1 MVRVSQNFLLVTI
14 TAAIAGII
22 SVSTALQPLQ
32 RLSQVPAQPLTSI
45 DHPRRTALIIGN
57 SDYQQVGKLLNPVN
71 DAQDI
76 ADSLKGLGFDV
87 LLLKNASLRQI
98 DDAMS
103 RFSQKL
109 KQGGVGVFYYAGHGL
124 QVDGENYLIPVD
136 AKLDR
141 DLDVRYETLPL
152 GKVLNVMEEAGNN
165 ANILILDACRNNP
178 FKRKWAGSSRAISGG
193 GLAAIEAVKGS
204 YIAYAT
210 APGKIAFDGQG
221 RNGTFT
227 SYLLKNIKTPNLSV
241 EGLFKLV
248 RQGVASETN
257 NRQIPWDSSSLVGD
271 FSFNP
276 AQPPVVAIATTPPPI
291 PPPLSNPSPTSTF
304 STSATVKDQAP
315 SSTPIPP
322 QPDTRILEQP
332 SLSTTQTAFVGLPRL
347 IKAESSNNT
356 VAAWSATYYF
366 TVEIPVNAGTGL
378 HQIKIQLTE
387 GADQDIQFD
396 LQRSEAFEGDSFR
409 KNNPKIILG
418 KVENDPK
425 AKAVLITFVPPV
437 TPGKTITLGLQPYH
451 NPSIG
456 GTYLFDVLVYPLGE
470 NAKPQSL
477 GYGRLTFYTS
487 GH

>member
-1 MVRVSQNFLLVTI
+1 MVNVSQLLLRVVFT
-14 TAAIAGII
+14 TVLAGTL
-22 SVSTALQPLQ
+22 SVAVAGQPTLT
-32 RLSQVPAQPLTSI
+32 LSQIPPQPSSSTNSL
-45 DHPRRTALIIGN
+45 RRTALIIGN
-57 SDYQQVGKLLNPVN
+57 SNYQQVGKLLNPVN

-76 ADSLKGLGFDV
+76 ANTLQGLGFEV
-87 LLLKNASLRQI
+87 LLLRNASLREI

-141 DLDVRYETLPL
+141 DLDVRYETLPV
-152 GKVLNVMEEAGNN
+152 GKILNVMEEAGNN

-178 FKRKWAGSSRAISGG
+178 FKRKWAASSRAIADG

-241 EGLFKLV
+241 EGLFKRV
-248 RQGVASETN
+248 RQGVALETN

-276 AQPPVVAIATTPPPI
+276 NST
-291 PPPLSNPSPTSTF
+291 PTSTV
-304 STSATVKDQAP
+304 ATTTRPPSPLPSP
-315 SSTPIPP
+315 SSSPSPVALPP
-322 QPDTRILEQP
+322 AIRIEERP
-332 SLSTTQTAFVGLPRL
+332 SLSSTRTAFVGIPRL
-347 IKAESSNNT
+347 IKTETSNNT
-356 VAAWSATYYF
+356 VAGWSATYYF
-366 TVEIPVNAGTGL
+366 TLEIPANSGSGL
-378 HQIKIQLTE
+378 HQVEIKLTE
-387 GADQDIQFD
+387 GADQDMQFD
-396 LQRSEAFEGDSFR
+396 LQRSEAFEGESYR
-409 KNNPKIILG
+409 NRNIKVTLG
-418 KVENDPK
+418 KVEYNPK
-425 AKAVLITFVPPV
+425 TKTVLMTFATPVPP
-437 TPGKTITLGLQPYH
+437 GKVVTLGLQPYR
-451 NPSIG
+451 NPAIG
-456 GTYLFDVLVYPLGE
+456 GTYLFDVLAYPTGE

-477 GYGRLTFYTS
+477 GYGRLTFYTT